1 MVHSRSWV
9 TQGTHTKGLQSLSI
23 HLVSEKKSLYSAAQS
38 RRWLLLIWACQR
50 FWSLPRALSWCFRL
64 IHLGN
69 DAA

>member
-1 MVHSRSWV
+1 MDDSRIWV
-9 TQGTHTKGLQSLSI
+9 TQGTHTKGLQPLSI
-23 HLVSEKKSLYSAAQS
+23 HLVSEEKLLYSATQS
-38 RRWLLLIWACQR
+38 WSWLLLIWASQR